1 MYCGRKRR
9 CRPWLVVVLQKAGKL
24 ILKVRARAEVLAHGP
39 SVLLSQSVVQ
49 ALVVGVVE
57 ALLLQRPFH
66 VPVDLGH
73 EQEVRM
79 FPSHGLGRLRPE
91 GIGPDAPG
99 AFEHSGHDEHG
110 HVAAHAIALAGD
122 SLQLA
127 DHCLLQFRVGIVE
140 LQRVGPTV
148 KVRVSAV
155 GEQQRPVFRFHPA
168 VILG

>member
-1 MYCGRKRR
+1 MNRKSGCFRR
-9 CRPWLVVVLQKAGKL
+9 TDSVAFGQKGS
-24 ILKVRARAEVLAHGP
+24 AR
-39 SVLLSQSVVQ
+39 
-49 ALVVGVVE
+49 
-57 ALLLQRPFH
+57 
-66 VPVDLGH
+66 
-73 EQEVRM
+73 M
-79 FPSHGLGRLRPE
+79 
-91 GIGPDAPG
+91 PG